1 MLSIAIVQRKVI
13 SCNSANK
20 SCLLQVVHKKAIAA
34 LTKFCD
40 FFGIESHFQ
49 LNTVSTIRLCS
60 PPSNIEQLTFLKPFP
75 SEVITVFLKSPNETR
90 TSTIKFGEDI
100 SEYTFQSGTSIEVHI
115 YCCITS
121 HWLIATEVKIYGNKK
136 LDQGDFK
143 INWRPLKGANM
154 SSNAF
159 CMHFEETVKQ
169 FIDLRD
175 QSLWKAIELSEKPPI
190 KSSWSKH
197 NLKENYRFF
206 LFFFCTIQTFPDISM
221 VIVQARIQNESK

>member
-1 MLSIAIVQRKVI
+1 M
-13 SCNSANK
+13 
-20 SCLLQVVHKKAIAA
+20 
-34 LTKFCD
+34 
-40 FFGIESHFQ
+40 
-49 LNTVSTIRLCS
+49 
-60 PPSNIEQLTFLKPFP
+60 KPFP

-197 NLKENYRFF
+197 NLKENYCFF
-206 LFFFCTIQTFPDISM
+206 LFFFLYDTNFSWYFNGHCSGKDTKWIQVKFLIKGAVNLWFMNEAWIQTQ
-221 VIVQARIQNESK
+221 VW